1 MNKIEQ
7 QLKSVSQQI
16 HTAEKKHQRPEGCV
30 TLLAVSK
37 TWPAEHIKAAV
48 KAGQRCFGENYLQEA
63 VSKIIEVNKDPA
75 MPKLEWHY
83 IGSIQSNKTHDIA
96 QHFDWVHSIDRLKIA
111 QRLNDQ
117 RPDNLEPLNVC
128 LQINISGEQTKSGA
142 HSDEILPLAQAITKL
157 PRLKLRGL
165 MAIPAPADNFQQQR
179 DIFHRVSTLQTQLI
193 NQGLQLDTLSMG
205 MSNDME
211 AAIAEGST
219 MVRVGTAIFGARHY
233 PKQ

>member
-1 MNKIEQ
+1 MNEIKQ
-7 QLKSVSQQI
+7 RLKSVLQQI
-16 HTAEKKHQRPEGCV
+16 HDTEKKHRRPKGCV

-37 TWPAEHIKAAV
+37 TWPVEYIRAAAE
-48 KAGQRCFGENYLQEA
+48 AGQRCFGENYLQEA
-63 VSKIIEVNKDPA
+63 VSKIIEINKDPA
-75 MPKLEWHY
+75 IPKLEWHY

-96 QHFDWVHSIDRLKIA
+96 QHFDWVHSVDRLKIA
-111 QRLNDQ
+111 QRLNNQ

-128 LQINISGEQTKSGA
+128 LQINISNEQTKSGA
-142 HSDEILPLAQAITKL
+142 HSDEILSLAQAITKL

-165 MAIPAPADNFQQQR
+165 MAIPAPADDFQQQR
-179 DIFHRVSTLQTQLI
+179 DIFHRVATLQSQLI
-193 NQGLQLDTLSMG
+193 NQGLLLDTLSMG

-233 PKQ
+233 PK